1 MKATINEVAKHIA
14 YEYGL
19 NYKDVLYVLERL
31 EEKNE

>member
-1 MKATINEVAKHIA
+1 MKATITQVAKHIA